1 MRTVC
6 RLVKLLHSHLYAG
19 LPYLIQSRKKPMSR
33 QLNEKLTSK
42 YVYIS
47 NKKKMIIGLQLNGWH
62 TKGGWSA
69 FAELDSEN
77 IWRIMFGWALDFLV
91 QP

>member
-19 LPYLIQSRKKPMSR
+19 LLYLIQSRKKPMSR

-47 NKKKMIIGLQLNGWH
+47 NKKDDHRTAATWMAYKRGLA
-62 TKGGWSA
+62 S
-69 FAELDSEN
+69 
-77 IWRIMFGWALDFLV
+77 I
-91 QP
+91 